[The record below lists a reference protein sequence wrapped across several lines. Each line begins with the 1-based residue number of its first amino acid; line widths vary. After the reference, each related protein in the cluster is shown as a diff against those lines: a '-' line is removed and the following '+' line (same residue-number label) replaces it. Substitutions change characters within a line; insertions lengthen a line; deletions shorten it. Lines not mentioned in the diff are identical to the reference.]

1 MKRTD
6 ILVSE
11 IYMGIFGPDVKNLS
25 GIITPERFFNGSKLQ
40 QAWKLFFDFLIF
52 QMEFLHQFLQH
63 NRLTG

>member
-11 IYMGIFGPDVKNLS
+11 IYMGIFRPDVKNLS
-25 GIITPERFFNGSKLQ
+25 GIITPVNCNRHRSY
-40 QAWKLFFDFLIF
+40 FLIF

-63 NRLTG
+63 NRLPG

>member
-11 IYMGIFGPDVKNLS
+11 IYMGIFRPDVKNLS
-25 GIITPERFFNGSKLQ
+25 GIITPERFLTAVNCNRHRSY
-40 QAWKLFFDFLIF
+40 FLIF

-63 NRLTG
+63 NRLPG